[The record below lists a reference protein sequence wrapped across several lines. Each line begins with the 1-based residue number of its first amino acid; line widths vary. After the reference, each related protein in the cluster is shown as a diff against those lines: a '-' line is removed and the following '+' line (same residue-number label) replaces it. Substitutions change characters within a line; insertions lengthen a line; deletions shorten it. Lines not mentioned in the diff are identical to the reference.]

1 MGVSHETTWTNLLTT
16 VMTSAAHALDPSEP
30 RRRYAQL
37 LQAAQEEYAAD
48 ARRGQAGRVVQA
60 RYSDQLDDLVRQ
72 LATAAERETGTRW
85 VLCAVGG
92 YGRRSMCLHSD
103 IDLLITFDGRIA
115 RPEERFV
122 NVLLQPLWDLRLR
135 VGHHVRELEELD
147 DPDEDNPEFLLALC
161 DVRHLA
167 GDADLLTALRERAF
181 AGRPDAMGRL
191 REALLA
197 LIDARHEQF
206 SHSIYQ
212 LEPDLKQAPGGL
224 RDIGAVRL
232 LSAFAADVLPANGQS
247 DPSLDE
253 IEDWLLRIRSIL
265 HLEARRDMNVLTH
278 DYQDRVAQVMAGD
291 GASMLPVEELMGRYF
306 GGARMV
312 ARTLDHARRLGDRRE
327 PGRPVQPA
335 GRHLVLTGDGIDFA
349 DPARAA
355 SQPALW
361 VEAFRVAIAEGAPVS
376 ESARAL
382 ITQHLDSY
390 GPDDYVATEGER
402 LQIRR
407 LLTPR
412 TGLYA
417 RLSEMHDCGLLEAIF
432 PELRHIH
439 CRVIRDF
446 YHRYTVDEHTL
457 MAIRNLEALT
467 GPVSGGRSRFASLL
481 EEVRSPELLTLA
493 LLYHDV
499 GKWQA
504 EEDHVEASLALAQP
518 MVERLQLP
526 AEARQTVE
534 FLIRHHLQMSQVAFR
549 RDSEDPEVASRFA
562 ALVES
567 EERLKMLT
575 LMTLVDIQA
584 VSPETLTPWK
594 EDLLWRVYVEAYNR
608 LTMGYADELIQKDQ
622 AGLAVVVAGRPDDIG
637 EAELTRFLNGLP
649 RRYLTVFGL
658 ATIYAHARLA
668 RGLKADE
675 MHAALENRDGI
686 WELTVVMR
694 DRPFL
699 FSNISGVLSYFG
711 MDIHRG
717 QAMTTP
723 DHLVLDVFD
732 FSDSEGFLAR
742 NPGAA
747 AEIYR
752 MLEGVAG
759 GTVDV
764 QQLLRGR
771 EGSLVHRPRRR
782 VAPMV
787 NFDNEHSRRYT
798 VIEIIAD
805 DTPGLL
811 YRVSS
816 VISDHECDVDLV
828 LISTE
833 GQKAIDVL
841 HVTRHGQ
848 KLSDTEQTQLAH
860 DIARILEAGYEAH

>member
-1 MGVSHETTWTNLLTT
+1 MG
-16 VMTSAAHALDPSEP
+16 
-30 RRRYAQL
+30 
-37 LQAAQEEYAAD
+37 
-48 ARRGQAGRVVQA
+48 
-60 RYSDQLDDLVRQ
+60 
-72 LATAAERETGTRW
+72 
-85 VLCAVGG
+85 
-92 YGRRSMCLHSD
+92 
-103 IDLLITFDGRIA
+103 
-115 RPEERFV
+115 
-122 NVLLQPLWDLRLR
+122 
-135 VGHHVRELEELD
+135 
-147 DPDEDNPEFLLALC
+147 
-161 DVRHLA
+161 
-167 GDADLLTALRERAF
+167 
-181 AGRPDAMGRL
+181 
-191 REALLA
+191 
-197 LIDARHEQF
+197 
-206 SHSIYQ
+206 
-212 LEPDLKQAPGGL
+212 
-224 RDIGAVRL
+224 
-232 LSAFAADVLPANGQS
+232 
-247 DPSLDE
+247 
-253 IEDWLLRIRSIL
+253 
-265 HLEARRDMNVLTH
+265 
-278 DYQDRVAQVMAGD
+278 DYFR
-291 GASMLPVEELMGRYF
+291 
-306 GGARMV
+306 GARLV
-312 ARTLDHARRLGDRRE
+312 ARALEHARRRGE
-327 PGRPVQPA
+327 PGRSEQPSRPA
-335 GRHLVLTGDGIDFA
+335 GRHLVITADGVDFA
-349 DPARAA
+349 DPERAA
-355 SQPALW
+355 TQPALW
-361 VEAFRVAIAEGAPVS
+361 IEAFRVAIAEDQPVA
-376 ESARAL
+376 EAGRAL
-382 ITQHLDSY
+382 IAQHLERY
-390 GPDDYVATEGER
+390 GPDDFVATEGER

-407 LLTPR
+407 LLVPR
-412 TGLYA
+412 SGLYA

-432 PELRHIH
+432 PELRKIH

-481 EEVRSPELLTLA
+481 EEVRVPELLTLA
-493 LLYHDV
+493 LLYHDI

-504 EEDHVEASLALAQP
+504 EEDHITESLALAQP
-518 MVERLQLP
+518 MIERLQLP
-526 AEARQTVE
+526 AEARQVVE
-534 FLIRHHLQMSQVAFR
+534 FLIRDHLQMSQVAFR

-562 ALVES
+562 ALVAS

-608 LTMGYADELIQKDQ
+608 LTMGYADELIQRDQ

-675 MHAALENRDGI
+675 MHASLENRDGI

-699 FSNISGVLSYFG
+699 FSNISGVLSYYG

-732 FSDSEGFLAR
+732 FSDAEGFLTR

-752 MLEGVAG
+752 TLEGVAG
-759 GTVDV
+759 GTVEI

-771 EGSLVHRPRRR
+771 ERSLVHRPRRH
-782 VAPMV
+782 VAPV
-787 NFDNEHSRRYT
+787 VSFDNDHSRRYT

-811 YRVSS
+811 YRVSR
-816 VISDHECDVDLV
+816 VISDHGCDVDLV

-841 HVTRHGQ
+841 HVTQHGQ
-848 KLSDTEQTQLAH
+848 KLSDAEQTRLAD
-860 DIARILEAGYEAH
+860 DIARILEAGHEAH